1 MKSML
6 TTIALLLL
14 IPAYAMGASQSQSSI
29 QAWQGEWG
37 QWASDGRGH
46 YYGASISL
54 FACDST
60 TLTCRFRYN
69 SESAESRCSSSREE
83 ESVFRINDS
92 TGKAQ
97 FMDYEGKPADCYLNF
112 EKIEAS
118 GKRELRLINQSGGK
132 CAEYCTAG
140 LNFPSAYPF
149 KSIGIYPS
157 LHTAQCFAD
166 PRKSREIW
174 CADQQIQRLDQQLNE
189 TRLRIDALKR
199 TNEHRKVPEIREEIL
214 ARCNGAEEVREC
226 LFSSLTKA
234 SSSMQLLEKK
244 AREDYDSEVKALLT
258 PGNPIDGSKLIRRM
272 EGVYNRKFQNTLA
285 SGEKYASENVLE
297 IVRIS
302 DNAAYFRTHLE
313 FYNGAS
319 CGLSGLA
326 RYSIKGILVFDD
338 PEPPSWADDT
348 RCRLRFEET
357 SDEIRLLDPDGSCAR
372 AHCGIRG
379 GFDREAFPV
388 SSRRPIPNMTKLK
401 NSKEYRKS
409 LEQLKR

>member
-1 MKSML
+1 
-6 TTIALLLL
+6 
-14 IPAYAMGASQSQSSI
+14 
-29 QAWQGEWG
+29 
-37 QWASDGRGH
+37 
-46 YYGASISL
+46 
-54 FACDST
+54 
-60 TLTCRFRYN
+60 
-69 SESAESRCSSSREE
+69 
-83 ESVFRINDS
+83 
-92 TGKAQ
+92 
-97 FMDYEGKPADCYLNF
+97 MDYEGKPADCYLNF

-118 GKRELRLINQSGGK
+118 GKRELRLMSQSGGK

-149 KSIGIYPS
+149 KSMVIYPS

-379 GFDREAFPV
+379 GFDRESFPV
-388 SSRRPIPNMTKLK
+388 SSRRPIPYMQKLK
-401 NSKEYRKS
+401 NSEGYKKA